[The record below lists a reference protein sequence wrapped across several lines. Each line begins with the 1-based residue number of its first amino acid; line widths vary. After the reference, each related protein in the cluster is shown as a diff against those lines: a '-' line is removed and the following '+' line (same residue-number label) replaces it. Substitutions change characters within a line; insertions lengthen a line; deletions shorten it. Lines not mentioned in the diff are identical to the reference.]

1 MRYEC
6 LYTSKDNKFIVA
18 KPSPAVWGEGEKALA
33 TFRIVQE
40 ELNVDELKAKYD
52 KVLADAKAVSDSLIA
67 KRKAEAEAK
76 AVKK

>member
-1 MRYEC
+1 MKYEC
-6 LYTSKDNKFIVA
+6 LYVKTSGQFVVA
-18 KPSPAVWGEGEKALA
+18 KPSPAEWGEGEKALA

-52 KVLADAKAVSDSLIA
+52 KVLADAKAVSDALIA